1 MENRMNLEPTN
12 EEYKEAIRIVSEWVE
27 TGYRREDRVCKVN
40 AEILGALNRL
50 YLCVTQHD
58 GVAWSDTFPQEEGL
72 YWFFGQDFGPK
83 HEIIRLHTVKVNR
96 VRNGY
101 MYVCDGHFIYPSEA
115 VGVWLPMTLPEFPRG

>member
-1 MENRMNLEPTN
+1 MNLEPTN

-40 AEILGALNRL
+40 ADVLGALNRL

-58 GVAWSDTFPQEEGL
+58 GVAWSDTFPQEEGW
-72 YWFFGQDFGPK
+72 YWFFGHDFGPK
-83 HEIIRLHTVKVNR
+83 HEIIRLHTVKVHR
-96 VRNGY
+96 IQNGY
-101 MYVCDGHFIYPSEA
+101 SHICDGHFIYASEA